1 MLLALYLTT
10 SLAAADT
17 SLAAA
22 PALEERARPAIAVL
36 RQTSIPLVALRLS
49 ILADDPPG
57 YSGAGHMIQHIVH
70 ARLRDQVGRVG
81 GRVRL
86 ERSSDAVIFSVT
98 GPAEE
103 LDFLSAAVRSV
114 LEPPRATEVELIRAS
129 QELAEERLAEWE
141 TAGRHVRAAL
151 RAQLFPGDLP
161 AAGTDASAARLT
173 RRGGLDAAW
182 SLLYRPERV
191 SIVAVGD
198 VRIRDVEAAF
208 ERLPAPLEAV
218 VASPDPEVTRVDK
231 PLAPPQATRGWL
243 ATGYLADDLSPAAVT
258 LATRLAG
265 DLLRARLPTASVD
278 AEHWWSHHG
287 HALVLVVAVP
297 RGEIPEARA
306 ALATALRDARR
317 AVAPRRLELAAN
329 RLRREMLFY
338 SRTPDRM
345 VEVVGGFLDRD
356 GEAGS
361 AQQFYTE
368 LEDLS
373 TRDVARALDE
383 LMDRTAVQAEVP
395 PQTLPG
401 S

>member
-17 SLAAA
+17 SLATA
-22 PALEERARPAIAVL
+22 PALEEQARPAIAVL

-57 YSGAGHMIQHIVH
+57 YAGAGHLIQHLVH
-70 ARLRDQVGRVG
+70 ARLRDQVGRIG

-86 ERSSDAVIFSVT
+86 ERSSDAVIYSVS

-103 LDFLSAAVRSV
+103 MPFFAEALRSV
-114 LEPPRATEVELIRAS
+114 LEPPSATEVELIRAS

-151 RAQLFPGDLP
+151 RAQLFPADLP

-191 SIVAVGD
+191 SVVAVGD

-208 ERLPAPLEAV
+208 ERLPAPLEAT
-218 VASPDPEVTRVDK
+218 VASPDAEIARVE
-231 PLAPPQATRGWL
+231 PLSAPQATRGWL
-243 ATGYLADDLSPAAVT
+243 ATAYLADDVSPAAVT

-265 DLLRARLPTASVD
+265 DLLRERLPTATVD

-297 RGEIPEARA
+297 PGEIPEARA
-306 ALATALRDARR
+306 ALASALRDARR
-317 AVAPRRLELAAN
+317 AVSPRRLELAASG
-329 RLRREMLFY
+329 LRREMLFY

-345 VEVVGGFLDRD
+345 AEVIGSFLDRSGD
-356 GEAGS
+356 ADS
-361 AQQFYTE
+361 AQRFYAE
-368 LEDLS
+368 LEELS
-373 TRDVARALDE
+373 TREVDRALDE
-383 LMDRTAVQAEVP
+383 LMDRPPVRAEVP